1 MRKRGSNRAGR
12 NTACANSDRPT
23 EWPGATANAS
33 RSNGPERA
41 TAAAGQAN
49 AELSGINHGDGGP
62 TKEAPKRTSQLA
74 VRTLHVDLPCRLVLS
89 RWAVEEVF
97 GRERV

>member
-1 MRKRGSNRAGR
+1 VRKRGSNRAGR

-62 TKEAPKRTSQLA
+62 TKAAPNARVNLQFVPCTGIY
-74 VRTLHVDLPCRLVLS
+74 HV
-89 RWAVEEVF
+89 A
-97 GRERV
+97 

>member
-41 TAAAGQAN
+41 TAQQQDKPTLSCQESITAMAAQPRQPPNARAN
-49 AELSGINHGDGGP
+49 LQFVPCTGIC
-62 TKEAPKRTSQLA
+62 
-74 VRTLHVDLPCRLVLS
+74 HV
-89 RWAVEEVF
+89 A
-97 GRERV
+97 